1 MTDNRGFT
9 LVELISVVLILSVLA
24 LIVYPSYRNYVEKA
38 KINAVRAALL
48 ENAHFMEKF
57 YLQNGRFKQTST
69 KWPSLPIK
77 EAEGFCIRLN
87 GIARGALD
95 SKFMLKA
102 VAIDKDKNP
111 FIIKMNE
118 NLVTFICK
126 KSASSCSDRLDYFKG
141 NDKDC
146 KLLK

>member
-24 LIVYPSYRNYVEKA
+24 LIAYPIYSNYIEKA
-38 KINAVRAALL
+38 RISAVRSALL

-57 YLQNGRFKQTST
+57 YLQNGTFKQTST
-69 KWPSLPIK
+69 KWPKLPIQ

-87 GIARGALD
+87 GVARGALD

-102 VAIDKDKNP
+102 VAIDKNKEP
-111 FIIKMNE
+111 RIIKMNE
-118 NLVTFICK
+118 NLVTFVCEG
-126 KSASSCSDRLDYFKG
+126 SASSCDDGLDYFRG
-141 NDKDC
+141 NDKVC
-146 KLLK
+146 TLFK